1 MIVNHI
7 ECNANLFRKYYFSNT
22 HMIFKHWLAY
32 FNNMWFLLSKKKDE
46 KDKIVDSEIILKVF
60 TNLSFSQEWDFI
72 FRQLWPYYVHNKHFH
87 DNESFN

>member
-1 MIVNHI
+1 MPIYFVNI
-7 ECNANLFRKYYFSNT
+7 TFQIRTWYSNT
-22 HMIFKHWLAY
+22 DWHILITCDSCY
-32 FNNMWFLLSKKKDE
+32 LKKKDE